1 MTWEWEVIGKTGFQ
15 FFGKI
20 LASVSHEIK
29 NALAVM
35 NENVGLLSDLA
46 EVAEKGRHV
55 DPSRLKTQA
64 ERLAKQVRRTDGIVR
79 NMNKFAHSVDEFSKR
94 VDLGEVLEL
103 VCALSARPASMR
115 GVTVTLEPPADKIPI
130 TTLPFLLENLLWL
143 CLDFAFDAAKDDKA
157 VTVRAEATKG
167 SARVTFSG
175 IKPSTGERAERFP
188 GEREKVFLSA
198 LDAEIVPD
206 EGSGALVLRIATNR
220 VL

>member
-15 FFGKI
+15 FFGRMS
-20 LASVSHEIK
+20 ASVSHEIK

-46 EVAEKGRHV
+46 EVAEKGRAV

-64 ERLAKQVRRTDGIVR
+64 ERLAKQVRRTDVIVR
-79 NMNKFAHSVDEFSKR
+79 NMNKFAHSVDEFLKR

-115 GVTVTLEPPADKIPI
+115 GVTVTLEPPSEKIPI

-143 CLDFAFDAAKDDKA
+143 CLDFAFDAAKDDKVVA
-157 VTVRAEATKG
+157 VRAEVAEG
-167 SARVTFSG
+167 SARVTFAG
-175 IKPSTGERAERFP
+175 IKPSRGERAEGFP
-188 GEREKVFLSA
+188 GEREKAFLRA
-198 LDAEIVPD
+198 LDAEMVLD
-206 EGSGALVLRIATNR
+206 EGSGELVLRIATNR
-220 VL
+220 IL